1 MSKEAKKEKKKEKKE
16 IQGLGSQQVNLQLP
30 IYGLAVRHVDFEEVE
45 ANEKGKS
52 KDGKKETKG
61 AALPLSVIVGGGGG
75 PGNTGIENKVAL
87 FEFKDG
93 GFHLHALADMGECAI
108 MNLAVHPEERV
119 IACGA
124 ENKCRIIKFTEKE
137 LTTGQEF
144 QTDFL
149 ENKEESDQKAVLFT
163 PNGKVLVTAGVDGAV
178 RLWDWPTLKE
188 KAALMPASP
197 KEIASMH
204 ISPDGLLLATVTGQ
218 PGDVCRIWQLPKDG
232 KPKEQ
237 QTITPP
243 GSDKTLCFRDCKFSP
258 DGQHLYTI
266 QTKSRSD
273 SYLTKWSTK
282 KWQVV
287 STTVS
292 HTRASGACVSLNV
305 SQDGQYVATG
315 SGEGELAIFRTSDMK
330 WIHRK
335 RVHDFFVSKVAFAPD
350 SSYVFSTSGDYSLV
364 ATAVQTS
371 RGVMSLYGRE
381 LFVTFAVLVAL
392 LAIFIQYFVR

>member
-1 MSKEAKKEKKKEKKE
+1 MKHRKGGEQPAKIEEEEGKAEVVSKEAKKEKKKEKKE

-108 MNLAVHPEERV
+108 MNLAVHPE
-119 IACGA
+119 
-124 ENKCRIIKFTEKE
+124 
-137 LTTGQEF
+137 
-144 QTDFL
+144 TDFL

-282 KWQVV
+282 KWQ
-287 STTVS
+287 
-292 HTRASGACVSLNV
+292 
-305 SQDGQYVATG
+305 DGQYVATG